1 MMRPPHDGIKLPRW
15 VLMQQGSLEPY
26 AENRRWYDLGPLSG
40 NHRVIA
46 FAPFV
51 NETLPDVIEMDRERV
66 R

>member
-1 MMRPPHDGIKLPRW
+1 
-15 VLMQQGSLEPY
+15 MQQGSLELY
-26 AENRRWYDLGPLSG
+26 AGNRRWYDLGLLSG

-51 NETLPDVIEMDRERV
+51 NETLPDIIEMDRERG